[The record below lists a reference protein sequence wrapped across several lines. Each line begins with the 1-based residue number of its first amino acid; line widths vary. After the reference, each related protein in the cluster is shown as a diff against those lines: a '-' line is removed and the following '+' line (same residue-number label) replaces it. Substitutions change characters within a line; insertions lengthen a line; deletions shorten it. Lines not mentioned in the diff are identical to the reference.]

1 MKKDVWTVQEIRQ
14 QAQSLVGKTIKEIQ
28 SSYAISSKVKGS
40 IGQIIEDGAF
50 SYSPNS
56 NKGPDFEEAGVELKV
71 TPFVRLKN
79 GQCSAKE
86 RLVLNIINYIE
97 EVRYEFETSSFWTK
111 NKSIEIIFYEYQKE
125 LHPEDYRIEFEH
137 LHEFS
142 TKDLLIIRADWETI
156 VNKIR
161 DGLAHEL
168 SEGDTLYLGACTK
181 GANRQSLRQQPY
193 SDVPA
198 MQRAF
203 SLKTTYMTKLLRN
216 EVCRKGI
223 EKEELIKESELL
235 NKRFEDIIRDKILAF
250 KNRSVKELMT
260 IYGVQSDSKSNL
272 VLLTGKLLGIE
283 GRINNTE
290 EFQKANIEIKTI
302 RLNLKNKIKESMSF
316 PTFKYED
323 IVQEEWETSTLRQ
336 RFEETKYLFVVFKEQ
351 LNGDYVIA
359 DAMFWNMKPSDLDGD
374 VQSVW
379 QDTKNK
385 IMSGQVY
392 KSVGRTYH
400 YQFLP
405 KSQTSIIH
413 VRPHGKNRNDTN
425 PLPTIDLLTGK
436 EEAVKMCFF
445 VNNDYILKQL
455 TLNKPKPLS

>member
-86 RLVLNIINYIE
+86 RLVLNIINYME

-168 SEGDTLYLGACTK
+168 SEGDTLFGCLYQGSKSSKFTTTTL
-181 GANRQSLRQQPY
+181 LRC
-193 SDVPA
+193 SRNA
-198 MQRAF
+198 TSF

-379 QDTKNK
+379 QDTIK
-385 IMSGQVY
+385 
-392 KSVGRTYH
+392 
-400 YQFLP
+400 
-405 KSQTSIIH
+405 
-413 VRPHGKNRNDTN
+413 
-425 PLPTIDLLTGK
+425 
-436 EEAVKMCFF
+436 
-445 VNNDYILKQL
+445 
-455 TLNKPKPLS
+455 